1 LIEQKRK
8 EHARRVILFKFAE
21 APTIT
26 VTGKAFFDIDDAW

>member
-1 LIEQKRK
+1 
-8 EHARRVILFKFAE
+8 LFKFAE